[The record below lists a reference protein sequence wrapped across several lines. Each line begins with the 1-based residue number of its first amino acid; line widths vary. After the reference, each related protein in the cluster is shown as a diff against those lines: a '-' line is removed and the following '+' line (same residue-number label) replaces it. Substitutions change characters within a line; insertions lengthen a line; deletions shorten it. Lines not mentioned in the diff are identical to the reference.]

1 MKQLSNIQKPSKQF
15 KRVAIIAGSILL
27 VGVIVQTG
35 VLKKIFTYRPKVLST
50 QKDQT
55 FGDIIATDSN
65 NNGIP
70 DWEERLWGL
79 DPTVATT
86 NGISN
91 RDIVMQ
97 KRVENKAAGGTDL
110 STASIT
116 DKLAYGIYTT
126 TGILDSVGNVDTNT
140 LQDVTNPLVQNIVKP
155 VQKKLYSIDDVI
167 LLPSSINNVHSYAVN
182 FQKVIAT
189 VHFDQDETA
198 ILSNAVQNDDY
209 SKLDSVAQNGKEY
222 QSIAQK
228 LIQIKVPIAVAREHL
243 DYVNGIKSLGDTLVA
258 AANIKNDE
266 LSGATA
272 IGEYSNATT
281 LLNTAMDNL
290 NQVIAKYD
298 TIQQ

>member
-27 VGVIVQTG
+27 VWVIVQTG

-110 STASIT
+110 STASNT

-298 TIQQ
+298 TIQ

>member
-27 VGVIVQTG
+27 VWVIVQTG

-110 STASIT
+110 STASNT